1 LNESIVDTIVVG
13 AGPAGSQCAYNLSSK
28 GHSVIILDYRERIG
42 NKLCTGIV
50 SAEFED
56 HYPDVNKF
64 IYRKAYSA
72 SIFSPSGKFIKIKR
86 NNPQA
91 LIIDRESFV
100 RSIALKATEFNAKL
114 KLGRVV
120 EKIEVKSKFVEVK
133 VKYNGNTEKYRA
145 KSLVLASGFGTR
157 LSKMAG
163 LDSPKAKI
171 FGAQIKLKHNLGDEV
186 NVFTGHSLPKGFFG
200 WMVPLDNY
208 HSYLGILGKEN
219 PKQIFEHFSD
229 NLRSR
234 FDRLDYFDDIDVWGI
249 PISPSSKIYS
259 DRIVGIGDVV
269 GQVKPTTGGGIFFA
283 MRSADLASQILSQG
297 LVSNDLSSRYLSNYQ
312 ISWEKIF
319 KKELQI
325 GQLARYFYESLSE
338 TEIDEIISYL
348 FESGVLDKEI
358 SFDWHSE
365 LVIFA
370 FKTKILNYVKSP
382 VRQAVQKVIYS
393 LNINF

>member
-1 LNESIVDTIVVG
+1 MNESIVDTIVVG

-133 VKYNGNTEKYRA
+133 VKYNGNYIPVKH
-145 KSLVLASGFGTR
+145 FQQNQ
-157 LSKMAG
+157 
-163 LDSPKAKI
+163 KI
-171 FGAQIKLKHNLGDEV
+171 N
-186 NVFTGHSLPKGFFG
+186 
-200 WMVPLDNY
+200 
-208 HSYLGILGKEN
+208 
-219 PKQIFEHFSD
+219 
-229 NLRSR
+229 
-234 FDRLDYFDDIDVWGI
+234 
-249 PISPSSKIYS
+249 
-259 DRIVGIGDVV
+259 
-269 GQVKPTTGGGIFFA
+269 
-283 MRSADLASQILSQG
+283 
-297 LVSNDLSSRYLSNYQ
+297 
-312 ISWEKIF
+312 
-319 KKELQI
+319 
-325 GQLARYFYESLSE
+325 
-338 TEIDEIISYL
+338 
-348 FESGVLDKEI
+348 
-358 SFDWHSE
+358 
-365 LVIFA
+365 
-370 FKTKILNYVKSP
+370 
-382 VRQAVQKVIYS
+382 S
-393 LNINF
+393 LNQNHD